1 MPPQPPLSQLPQVIY
16 ASIAGPVD
24 QAMTQRVFNT
34 FAIGINGGVKTVR
47 SILRSAGGGIGDG
60 VALYNYF
67 RAVPIDLHFYNIGTV
82 ASIGVIAF
90 LGAAHRCAS
99 ANATFVIHKS
109 YYNPQAPTNADRAS
123 GMTDALKI
131 EDARTRSILETNLT
145 ISAAQLEKH
154 LVTELPF
161 DAKAALAC
169 GLIHEIRDFA
179 MPPGNM
185 LTNI

>member
-1 MPPQPPLSQLPQVIY
+1 
-16 ASIAGPVD
+16 
-24 QAMTQRVFNT
+24 
-34 FAIGINGGVKTVR
+34 
-47 SILRSAGGGIGDG
+47 
-60 VALYNYF
+60 
-67 RAVPIDLHFYNIGTV
+67 
-82 ASIGVIAF
+82 
-90 LGAAHRCAS
+90 
-99 ANATFVIHKS
+99 VIHKS
-109 YYNPQAPTNADRAS
+109 YYGAQATTNAERAS
-123 GMTDALKI
+123 GMADALKI

-179 MPPGNM
+179 VPPGSM